1 MREVWEIGLVKYFT
15 HRTHYALGK
24 RFLRCNSL
32 QEPSF
37 VVVLCK
43 IQRQRSDIL
52 LTREKHIA
60 RKELK

>member
-1 MREVWEIGLVKYFT
+1 MREVWEIGLVKYFI
-15 HRTHYALGK
+15 HWTHYALGK
-24 RFLRCNSL
+24 RILRCNSL

-43 IQRQRSDIL
+43 IQRTRSDIL
-52 LTREKHIA
+52 FIGKKHIA

>member
-37 VVVLCK
+37 VVVFVK
-43 IQRQRSDIL
+43 YNAREAIFYSQGKSIL
-52 LTREKHIA
+52 PAKS
-60 RKELK
+60 